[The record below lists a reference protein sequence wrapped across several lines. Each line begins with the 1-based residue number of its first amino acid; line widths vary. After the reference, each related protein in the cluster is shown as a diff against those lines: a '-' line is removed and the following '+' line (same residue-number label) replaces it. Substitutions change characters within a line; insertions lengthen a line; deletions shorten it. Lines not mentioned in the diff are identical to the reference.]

1 MCILLYLW
9 GLGCVVVYLKT
20 LQAMAP
26 SLCLSW
32 PRAHQSSRS
41 SAHSCPVSSRFASL
55 VVVLVYWFVDIL
67 SHFIVRCSSTLFPVV
82 YAVSSPLGAGTLH
95 RAHRTRSV
103 LAHDT
108 SWSTSYPLGPCP
120 VVTLR
125 RRPSIPLKVKN
136 KCRARATS
144 RTRPKVGATLQLDA
158 ISRNDCA
165 LIVAMCISSLPKV
178 LSLPLMESL
187 VLPCGFHTQSPT
199 CPSPARH
206 LVPAFLH
213 RVLRRPG
220 PRVIEEDAVHV

>member
-1 MCILLYLW
+1 M
-9 GLGCVVVYLKT
+9 
-20 LQAMAP
+20 
-26 SLCLSW
+26 
-32 PRAHQSSRS
+32 
-41 SAHSCPVSSRFASL
+41 
-55 VVVLVYWFVDIL
+55 
-67 SHFIVRCSSTLFPVV
+67 
-82 YAVSSPLGAGTLH
+82 
-95 RAHRTRSV
+95 
-103 LAHDT
+103 
-108 SWSTSYPLGPCP
+108 
-120 VVTLR
+120 
-125 RRPSIPLKVKN
+125 
-136 KCRARATS
+136 
-144 RTRPKVGATLQLDA
+144 GATLQLDA